1 MGPPL
6 LAKQL
11 RAALRH
17 GFVDL
22 ALAARVVGLIGLL
35 RLGRQ
40 FPAAAASPAL
50 LTPFLLPV
58 LALALEAA
66 ALVAGC
72 SAQLR
77 ALLTTPQT
85 SFVSRLRATLPQLA
99 LAAAVIAL
107 AQLIPRG
114 TEHPGRFAN
123 ELVQSARESCE
134 SSSPSSASSS
144 VPVPLLGLSVSCGSE
159 RLLSGEMPGVR
170 AARIKMRELS
180 FSDDLRRV
188 DIVGLELFAERAL
201 KVHLHAD
208 RARVAGLAPWSRSPR
223 LSSLLRAGVLLG
235 LVLLVWLAACL
246 AFRPR
251 SAEPALAA
259 GPRLLLRRIAL
270 AVLLATPGA
279 AAATGFVWLDQERAA
294 PVAYL
299 GAALAGLAVLSG
311 VVLLARRVPQMF
323 SPFARF

>member
-6 LAKQL
+6 PAKPL

-17 GFVDL
+17 GVLDL
-22 ALAARVVGLIGLL
+22 ALAATAVGLIGLL

-58 LALALEAA
+58 LALALEAG

-85 SFVSRLRATLPQLA
+85 SLVARLRATLPQLA
-99 LAAAVIAL
+99 LASAVVL
-107 AQLIPRG
+107 VAQLVPRG

-123 ELVQSARESCE
+123 ELVQSARDSCE
-134 SSSPSSASSS
+134 PSSPSSPSSS

-159 RLLSGEMPGVR
+159 RTLSGAIPGLR

-188 DIVGLELFAERAL
+188 DIDGLELFAERTL

-208 RARVAGLAPWSRSPR
+208 KARVAGLAPWSRSPR
-223 LSSLLRAGVLLG
+223 LSVLLRAGVLLG
-235 LVLLVWLAACL
+235 LVALLWLAACL
-246 AFRPR
+246 GFRLRATEPKDPPR
-251 SAEPALAA
+251 SRPLLRRVALAA
-259 GPRLLLRRIAL
+259 
-270 AVLLATPGA
+270 LLATPGVA
-279 AAATGFVWLDQERAA
+279 VATGFVWLDQERAA

-299 GAALAGLAVLSG
+299 AAALAGLAVLSG
-311 VVLLARRVPQMF
+311 LVLLARRVPQMF